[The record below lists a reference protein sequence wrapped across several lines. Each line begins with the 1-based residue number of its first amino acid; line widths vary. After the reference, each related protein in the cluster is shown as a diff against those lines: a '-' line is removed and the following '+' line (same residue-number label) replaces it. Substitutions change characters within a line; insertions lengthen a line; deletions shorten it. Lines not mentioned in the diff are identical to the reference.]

1 MKKNIRDL
9 IIVFS
14 LTSLSLTGQAHQRHH
29 PHGNALFN
37 TLFGMSF
44 TSGGLTTSTEATV
57 VHNHFDSHHH
67 GHWKKQAHAVLNEI
81 KLYETTNTLS
91 PSLQHLI
98 DKQENQLQENIQE
111 KKEENKNIVESQQ
124 KLAEINFIGK
134 TEDKILS
141 LLGQPQLSRVDGSVY
156 TLRYDSDNCRLFLFF
171 NNSLTKKRVEYF
183 ELRGEN
189 TDLLNSK
196 QALEQC
202 YREFKL
208 IN

>member
-1 MKKNIRDL
+1 MRI
-9 IIVFS
+9 F
-14 LTSLSLTGQAHQRHH
+14 
-29 PHGNALFN
+29 LFLLPLLFIWGCSTIEVTKEVIKVTN
-37 TLFGMSF
+37 TISNKVKESAQQKE
-44 TSGGLTTSTEATV
+44 TDE
-57 VHNHFDSHHH
+57 
-67 GHWKKQAHAVLNEI
+67 QIVLNKTIEEKEI
-81 KLYETTNTLS
+81 EEE
-91 PSLQHLI
+91 I
-98 DKQENQLQENIQE
+98 ENIQE

-141 LLGQPQLSRVDGSVY
+141 LMGQPQLLRVDGFVY
-156 TLRYDSDNCRLFLFF
+156 TLRYDSENCRLFLFF
-171 NNSLTKKRVEYF
+171 NKSSTNKRVEYF
-183 ELRGEN
+183 ELRGGK

>member
-1 MKKNIRDL
+1 MRI
-9 IIVFS
+9 F
-14 LTSLSLTGQAHQRHH
+14 
-29 PHGNALFN
+29 LFLLPLLFIWGCSSIEVTKEVIKVTN
-37 TLFGMSF
+37 TISNKVKESAQQKE
-44 TSGGLTTSTEATV
+44 TDEQ
-57 VHNHFDSHHH
+57 
-67 GHWKKQAHAVLNEI
+67 KVLNKIIEEKEI
-81 KLYETTNTLS
+81 EEE
-91 PSLQHLI
+91 I
-98 DKQENQLQENIQE
+98 ENIQE

-141 LLGQPQLSRVDGSVY
+141 LLGQAQLSRVDGFVY
-156 TLRYDSDNCRLFLFF
+156 TLRYDSENCRLFLFF
-171 NNSLTKKRVEYF
+171 NKSSTNKRVEYF
-183 ELRGEN
+183 ELRGSK

>member
-1 MKKNIRDL
+1 MRIFLFLIPLLFVWGCSTIEVTKEVIKVTNTITNKIKDPVPKKEINEQKI
-9 IIVFS
+9 
-14 LTSLSLTGQAHQRHH
+14 
-29 PHGNALFN
+29 
-37 TLFGMSF
+37 
-44 TSGGLTTSTEATV
+44 
-57 VHNHFDSHHH
+57 
-67 GHWKKQAHAVLNEI
+67 LNEI
-81 KLYETTNTLS
+81 IEEKE
-91 PSLQHLI
+91 I
-98 DKQENQLQENIQE
+98 EEEIENIQE

-134 TEDKILS
+134 SEDKILN

-171 NNSLTKKRVEYF
+171 NKSSTNKRVEYF
-183 ELRGEN
+183 ELRGGKA
-189 TDLLNSK
+189 DLLNSK